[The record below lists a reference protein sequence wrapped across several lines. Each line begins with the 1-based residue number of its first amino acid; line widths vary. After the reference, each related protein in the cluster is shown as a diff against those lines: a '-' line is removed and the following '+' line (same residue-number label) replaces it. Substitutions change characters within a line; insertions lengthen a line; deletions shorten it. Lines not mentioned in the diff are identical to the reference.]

1 MALHNYACI
10 VEFSLSHS
18 HRYMHV
24 QNSHITNWNGI
35 FSFLYLI
42 FENCWSGQL
51 LSNETIALDHW
62 KICVLCRLHK
72 KVFVSPQKFVSSEC
86 RDLCSWFWHGCK
98 SEQNSIIMIIVVI
111 LAPIDL
117 RWQWQYKIV
126 ACATFCLKVKIL
138 KQVIIKWQWQWPR
151 YTSSILQWA
160 IAVYHQNARMWKNC
174 PGQRKPTV
182 TVLSQKVELLTQLWA
197 AHPSPLLHFREWQI
211 IVRDDVKKY
220 NFGFWTFPKQSC
232 SFKKAGC
239 KFHLMS
245 L

>member
-1 MALHNYACI
+1 
-10 VEFSLSHS
+10 
-18 HRYMHV
+18 
-24 QNSHITNWNGI
+24 
-35 FSFLYLI
+35 
-42 FENCWSGQL
+42 
-51 LSNETIALDHW
+51 
-62 KICVLCRLHK
+62 
-72 KVFVSPQKFVSSEC
+72 
-86 RDLCSWFWHGCK
+86 
-98 SEQNSIIMIIVVI
+98 MIIVVI

-138 KQVIIKWQWQWPR
+138 KQVIIKWQWQWQWQWPR

-197 AHPSPLLHFREWQI
+197 APPSPLLHFREWQI

-232 SFKKAGC
+232 SFKQAGC

-245 L
+245 FPCPCKMLSRSQGILTPRIRLSCCCCVTEKSHPYTMRSSSSNHHTVAWVTRPERPKGAKDEVKQARRAQSRPEGPPPRSRGPEGP

>member
-98 SEQNSIIMIIVVI
+98 SEQNNIIMFIVVI

-138 KQVIIKWQWQWPR
+138 KQVIIKWQWQWQWQWHFQ
-151 YTSSILQWA
+151 YFTMSYCGVSSKCKDVKELSGSKKTHSHRVVTESWA
-160 IAVYHQNARMWKNC
+160 IDSTMSC
-174 PGQRKPTV
+174 TPLP
-182 TVLSQKVELLTQLWA
+182 S
-197 AHPSPLLHFREWQI
+197 SPLQRVTNHCARW
-211 IVRDDVKKY
+211 
-220 NFGFWTFPKQSC
+220 
-232 SFKKAGC
+232 C
-239 KFHLMS
+239 KEI
-245 L
+245 